1 MVFDSD
7 VEDILTLM
15 GSSVDVTK
23 MHASMTMFLRA
34 DPEKKVFD
42 FHAVLDK
49 YYGGARH
56 EKTDMILDEE
66 TGEEK

>member
-1 MVFDSD
+1 MLDSD
-7 VEDILTLM
+7 VEEISTLM
-15 GSSVDVTK
+15 GSLVDVNK

-42 FHAVLDK
+42 FQAVLDK

-56 EKTDMILDEE
+56 EKSDLIVDEE
-66 TGEEK
+66 TEERN